1 MTQSEILESM
11 SKIDAARR
19 GQITEQWYTVRGGD
33 GTERRQGPYYVWTR
47 YDGGEKRT
55 SRVRGTE
62 VERARRELEKGRELD
77 RLVGEFWR
85 NAEAE
90 AAGTAEKKT
99 ARTAVS
105 KPARNCA
112 KPSRSSGRGR
122 PPEGR
127 TPSGS
132 RRR

>member
-1 MTQSEILESM
+1 MTQSEILDTL
-11 SKIDAARR
+11 SKVGAARR
-19 GQITEQWYTVRGGD
+19 GQITEQWYTVKAAD

-47 YDGGEKRT
+47 YDGGKKLT
-55 SRVRGTE
+55 SRVRGLE
-62 VERARRELEKGRELD
+62 ADRARREIEKGRDID

-90 AAGTAEKKT
+90 AEGAAEKKT
-99 ARTAVS
+99 ALPAVS
-105 KPARNCA
+105 RPARNCA
-112 KPSRSSGRGR
+112 KPSRSSGRR
-122 PPEGR
+122 CPPEAR